1 MAAMTWRCPRC
12 RRASN
17 REGMCHHC
25 RRPYV
30 LEAPEATRSDLPAGG
45 VPASENGARPGGA
58 VTQPVERLALRMPWH
73 QQINLPD
80 EGEMV
85 LGRASPEF
93 HSHPDASAAHQI
105 SRRHARF
112 YRDEHGELYVE
123 DLNSA
128 NGTYLDGADVT
139 GDPRRL
145 QAGQILRLA
154 QDVDCAVLRLNEHGE
169 PEGGG

>member
-1 MAAMTWRCPRC
+1 MTWRCPRC
-12 RRASN
+12 RRISN
-17 REGMCHHC
+17 REGMCPRC

-30 LEAPEATRSDLPAGG
+30 LDAPEATRSDLLTGS
-45 VPASENGARPGGA
+45 VPAPENGARPGGA
-58 VTQPVERLALRMPWH
+58 AAPPIERLALRMPWH

-93 HSHPDASAAHQI
+93 HAHPDANAAHQI

-112 YRDEHGELYVE
+112 YRDAHGELYVE
-123 DLNSA
+123 DLSSA
-128 NGTYLDGADVT
+128 NGTYIDGAVVT

-154 QDVDCAVLRLNEHGE
+154 QDVDCEVLRLNEHGE